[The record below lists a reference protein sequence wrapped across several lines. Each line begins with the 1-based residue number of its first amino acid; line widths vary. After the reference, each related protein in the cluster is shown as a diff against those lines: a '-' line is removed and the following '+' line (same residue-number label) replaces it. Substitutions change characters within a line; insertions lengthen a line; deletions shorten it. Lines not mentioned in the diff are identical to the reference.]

1 MDIKEILGITE
12 MYELNKKLEQILPD
26 KQAREVYFNSITQSG
41 VDLSRDFIRDIYQ
54 EEAAQ
59 RKQLKQDYT
68 PDCLCDLFYALADN
82 PTSILDMCAGT
93 GSLTISYIAHGVK
106 DVVCIELSQTV
117 FPVLM
122 LNIAIRNVSGYLIR
136 QDITTR
142 EILAVYRLTA
152 GDKYSDIERVIECE
166 LSATQSIISNPPYSL
181 AWSGEGDNRCEGY
194 GVPPK
199 SKADYLFILDIISRL
214 EDSGQAFVLLPH
226 GVLFRGQAEGE
237 IRQKLLENG
246 YIHGIIGLPKDMFL
260 NTSIPTVM
268 LCLSKTPQS
277 GVYVMDA
284 TSYAVK
290 EGKTNKLSESA
301 ISEIV
306 RNYKERKDVPKVG
319 RMVGIEEIKNNGYN
333 LNIPRYIDTSD
344 PEILPDLKDLVGDI
358 MQTDAEIRQTEQELA
373 GMMKNLVGE
382 NYQNDIAEVLK
393 LWN

>member
-12 MYELNKKLEQILPD
+12 MYELNKKLERILPD

-68 PDCLCDLFYALADN
+68 PDCLCDLFYALADK

-122 LNIAIRNVSGYLIR
+122 FNMAIRNVSGYLIR

-152 GDKYSDIERVIECE
+152 GDKYSDIERVIEFE
-166 LSATQSIISNPPYSL
+166 SSPTHSIISNPPYSL
-181 AWSGEGDNRCEGY
+181 TWSGEGDNRCKGY

-260 NTSIPTVM
+260 NTGIPTVM
-268 LCLSKTPQS
+268 LCLSKRPQI

-306 RNYKERKDVPKVG
+306 RNYKERKDVPKIG

-333 LNIPRYIDTSD
+333 LNIPRYIDTSE
-344 PEILPDLKDLVGDI
+344 PEILPDLKDLVSDI
-358 MQTDAEIRQTEQELA
+358 RQTDAEIRQTEQELA